1 MKAIPIK
8 NAGLNARILGG
19 VKLINGKIRRDDIAV
34 TPVISS
40 FNYFEYDGAVGLSP
54 VISALNFIIAAF
66 KGEKPPEPPEPEYW
80 FTVNGQHAGSLK
92 AAIDLLNSSE
102 NASNDVKLVKDIDL
116 DVTDGGVSI
125 PAITKSA
132 VFDFQGHVA
141 TTNSTFGASNNG
153 DSRLFCIQL
162 SSGQPDAEVTLKNG
176 IFKSAVSGKAGFLY
190 TESVKNVNLENLS
203 IDWDFTN
210 AGDGYID
217 VIAYRGSAGAILSDV
232 SCTVVGHNH
241 QGCFEARSRDGKNH
255 PEYEFSLNGCCFS
268 QQSIDQT
275 GVYPR

>member
-8 NAGLNARILGG
+8 NAGLNARILEG

-40 FNYFEYDGAVGLSP
+40 FNYFEYDDAVGLSP

-80 FTVNGQHAGSLK
+80 FTVNGQHARSLK

-102 NASNDVKLVKDIDL
+102 STSNDVKLVKDIDL

-125 PAITKSA
+125 PAIAKSA

-153 DSRLFCIQL
+153 DSRLFCI
-162 SSGQPDAEVTLKNG
+162 
-176 IFKSAVSGKAGFLY
+176 
-190 TESVKNVNLENLS
+190 
-203 IDWDFTN
+203 
-210 AGDGYID
+210 
-217 VIAYRGSAGAILSDV
+217 
-232 SCTVVGHNH
+232 
-241 QGCFEARSRDGKNH
+241 
-255 PEYEFSLNGCCFS
+255 
-268 QQSIDQT
+268 
-275 GVYPR
+275 